1 MCSFFFVRSRAC
13 SSLFCSRTCLFGINL
28 FDVRFRTFFVRD
40 VRFDVRFEC
49 SVICISLNLFK
60 NVRAVEMFVWLLGL
74 VVHLS
79 VFAGWERGSGSSEI
93 IFDFFFNPRAPQE
106 RPERTLAPL
115 YFPFFLFFNSIF
127 SPQGAPESQS
137 PESQSINL
145 TSCYFWALSLKLKFR
160 TLEHGTFLIIYNT
173 FKCPD

>member
-1 MCSFFFVRSRAC
+1 MFVLFCSL
-13 SSLFCSRTCLFGINL
+13 SSLFELVLFSNL
-28 FDVRFRTFFVRD
+28 FVRYQFVRCSLSNFFVRD

-115 YFPFFLFFNSIF
+115 YFPFFSIF
-127 SPQGAPESQS
+127 QFDIFAARGARESISRESIYQSHILLLLSPFSQ
-137 PESQSINL
+137 I
-145 TSCYFWALSLKLKFR
+145 K
-160 TLEHGTFLIIYNT
+160 I
-173 FKCPD
+173 

>member
-1 MCSFFFVRSRAC
+1 MFVLFCSLSICSRAC
-13 SSLFCSRTCLFGINL
+13 SLFSFELVRYQFVRCSLSN
-28 FDVRFRTFFVRD
+28 FFVRD

-115 YFPFFLFFNSIF
+115 YFPFFFYFSIRYF
-127 SPQGAPESQS
+127 RRKGRPRVNLPRVNL
-137 PESQSINL
+137 SISHL
-145 TSCYFWALSLKLKFR
+145 ATFEPFLS
-160 TLEHGTFLIIYNT
+160 N
-173 FKCPD
+173 